1 MSDASRKIFPGIVTL
16 ALFAVMAAVFISS
29 DFSAGVGFPGSE
41 SITAAIGYLL
51 FDLTGQ
57 TELGS
62 EGFLTAFEIIA
73 VVLVAAVV
81 AAVMLARR
89 DNEHGTLLAT
99 DGGNEGGDR

>member
-1 MSDASRKIFPGIVTL
+1 MSEASRKIFPGIVTL
-16 ALFAVMAAVFISS
+16 ALFAVMTAVFISS

-73 VVLVAAVV
+73 VVLVAALVG
-81 AAVMLARR
+81 AVMLARK
-89 DNEHGTLLAT
+89 DSVHGPLLP
-99 DGGNEGGDR
+99 DGGSDQGGDD

>member
-1 MSDASRKIFPGIVTL
+1 MSEASRKIFPGIVTL
-16 ALFAVMAAVFISS
+16 ALFGVMAAVFISS
-29 DFSAGVGFPGSE
+29 DFSAGVGFPGTE

-89 DNEHGTLLAT
+89 ESESGAVLA
-99 DGGNEGGDR
+99 DGGTDDGGER